1 MDGQLL
7 KWLYQ
12 RLIRDDSLGHTR
24 GCTYSDG
31 LICLI
36 GLFAVHDNR
45 SLRWASSASNWPLWC
60 RSRRRRWPS
69 YSQLVRRSK
78 TRAVIRLLR
87 EINAQLVDRLSSG
100 NSDSASS
107 ASSGSSSS
115 SNTLAGDGLALTVG
129 GYSKDADARR
139 GYVPG
144 GGKGRGYKLHAI
156 ADAVTR
162 VIHAAAIAG
171 LNRGESIVMA
181 RLARLTPMSGRLLRA
196 DSNYDT
202 NRLYGAVAARGG
214 RLIAN
219 LRRPGTRLGHRPQ
232 HPDRRATHQLLN
244 CDRAAARLH
253 RRERS
258 SIERCFAH
266 LRAAGL
272 FALPPFVRRRRRVK
286 RWVRAKLLLYH
297 LSLMLR
303 REKS

>member
-12 RLIRDDSLGHTR
+12 RLIRDDSLRHTR
-24 GCTYSDG
+24 DCTYSDG

-36 GLFAVHDNR
+36 GLFAVHHNR

-60 RSRRRRWPS
+60 RSRRRRRWPS

-87 EINAQLVDRLSSG
+87 EINAQLVDRLSGSSSG
-100 NSDSASS
+100 NSG
-107 ASSGSSSS
+107 SGS
-115 SNTLAGDGLALTVG
+115 TLAGDGLALTVG

-232 HPDRRATHQLLN
+232 HPDRLATHQLLN
-244 CDRAAARLH
+244 CDRAAVRLH

-258 SIERCFAH
+258 GIERCFAH

-297 LSLMLR
+297 LNLMLR
-303 REKS
+303 RDKS